1 MASRLHRYQMRTV
14 LKKSPRGSAAG
25 TNQRRAILWIVAVII
40 VVAAAV
46 PLADRWTESRA
57 RRAAVLDF
65 QYREMTNALVSGAL
79 EQVSS
84 HPMNR
89 LYHERRDS
97 LLKAGYLKKREFP
110 LRYPFESSRAASAF
124 LWRFA
129 ARFPGTEF
137 QLRGVKAPASP
148 VFVVYARNSDLVA
161 MKWFIMQNDKEPRQP

>member
-1 MASRLHRYQMRTV
+1 MRTV
-14 LKKSPRGSAAG
+14 LKSSNAAG
-25 TNQRRAILWIVAVII
+25 RKQRRAFLWILAVII
-40 VVAAAV
+40 AAAAAV
-46 PLADRWTESRA
+46 PLIDRWTESRA

-79 EQVSS
+79 EQISS

-89 LYHERRDS
+89 LYHERRDA

-110 LRYPFESSRAASAF
+110 LHHRFESSRAARNF

-137 QLRGVKAPASP
+137 QLRGPKSPATP
-148 VFVVYARNSDLVA
+148 VFVVYARNGDLLA
-161 MKWFIMQNDKEPRQP
+161 MKWFIMQNDKAGPEP

>member
-14 LKKSPRGSAAG
+14 LKTSPRGSG
-25 TNQRRAILWIVAVII
+25 TKQRRAILWIVAVII

-46 PLADRWTESRA
+46 PLTDRWTESRA

-84 HPMNR
+84 HPMNQ

-148 VFVVYARNSDLVA
+148 VFVVYARNGDLVA
-161 MKWFIMQNDKEPRQP
+161 MKWFIMQNDKDARQP